1 MRMKRVNLTLI
12 FVIVFL
18 SGMGTW
24 GVPLNTWQNFSKEV
38 EKLSVIEKVS
48 LDNRFIQ
55 TYRGNLGIWLK
66 VGAGEKI
73 EKFAKKYKTTLAKI
87 NELNDSP
94 LGGKTARK
102 SGFLFIPYSREYSE
116 YLTRSGIERHVYTMK
131 SGEFL
136 WPVKGIYIS
145 SRMGSRWGRTHHGV
159 DIAAARNSLVLAAR
173 DGVVKATA
181 DMGAYGGTVMIDH
194 GSGFVTQYSHLS
206 GWVVRPGEKVV
217 KGQIIAF
224 SGNTGRS
231 TGPHLHFEVRA
242 MSDIVL
248 NPEQFTTIKFEDFKE
263 EMTLFEA
270 DMAARNKMT
279 ASEIPVYR

>member
-1 MRMKRVNLTLI
+1 MAALAATSYISAK
-12 FVIVFL
+12 
-18 SGMGTW
+18 
-24 GVPLNTWQNFSKEV
+24 PLNSWQKFSGEV
-38 EKLSVIEKVS
+38 ENLSVIEKIT

-55 TYRGNLGIWLK
+55 TYRGEPGVWLK

-73 EKFAKKYKTTLAKI
+73 EKFVKKYKTTAQKI

-94 LGGKTARK
+94 VAGKTVRK
-102 SGFLFIPYSREYSE
+102 SGFLFVPYSKE
-116 YLTRSGIERHVYTMK
+116 YLEYLKRSGIEKHNYTMK
-131 SGEFL
+131 RGEFL
-136 WPVKGIYIS
+136 WPVNGIYIS
-145 SRMGSRWGRTHHGV
+145 SRMGARWGRTHHGV

-206 GWVVRPGEKVV
+206 GWVVRPGDKVV
-217 KGQIIAF
+217 KGQLIAF

-248 NPEQFTTIKFEDFKE
+248 NPEQFTTIKFEDFKADV
-263 EMTLFEA
+263 TQFEA
-270 DMAARNKMT
+270 DMAARNKLT
-279 ASEIPVYR
+279 ASEMPVYR